1 MSTVTETPVIYV
13 NGQPR
18 PLAAPAT
25 LFALLN
31 ELGLAGRKGV
41 AVALNGAVVP
51 RAEWPARSLTDAD
64 HVLVIQATQG
74 G

>member
-1 MSTVTETPVIYV
+1 MSTATAASVIYV
-13 NGQPR
+13 NDQPR
-18 PLAAPAT
+18 PLAAPTT
-25 LFALLN
+25 LLALLN

-51 RAEWPARSLTDAD
+51 RAAWPSRSLADAD

>member
-1 MSTVTETPVIYV
+1 MSAATQTAVIYV
-13 NGQPR
+13 NDQPR
-18 PLAAPAT
+18 PLVAPTT
-25 LFALLN
+25 LLALLN
-31 ELGLAGRKGV
+31 ELGHAGRKGV

-51 RAEWPARSLTDAD
+51 RAGWPARSLTDAD

>member
-1 MSTVTETPVIYV
+1 MSTATAASFIYV
-13 NGQPR
+13 NDQPR
-18 PLAAPAT
+18 PLAAPTT
-25 LFALLN
+25 LLALLN
-31 ELGLAGRKGV
+31 ELGHAGRKGV

-51 RAEWPARSLTDAD
+51 RAEWPSRSLADAD

>member
-1 MSTVTETPVIYV
+1 MSTATQVTVIYV
-13 NGQPR
+13 NDEPR

-25 LFALLN
+25 LLALLN
-31 ELGLAGRKGV
+31 ELGHTGRKGV

-51 RAEWPARSLTDAD
+51 RAEWPARSLADAD

>member
-1 MSTVTETPVIYV
+1 MSIAMAASVIYV
-13 NGQPR
+13 NDQPR
-18 PLAAPAT
+18 PLAVPTT
-25 LFALLN
+25 LLALLN
-31 ELGLAGRKGV
+31 ELGLTGRKGV

-51 RAEWPARSLTDAD
+51 RAEWPSRSLADAD

>member
-1 MSTVTETPVIYV
+1 MSTATEAPVIYV
-13 NGQPR
+13 NDQPR

-25 LFALLN
+25 LLTLLN

-51 RAEWPARSLTDAD
+51 RAEWPSRPLAGAD
-64 HVLVIQATQG
+64 RVLVIQATQG

>member
-1 MSTVTETPVIYV
+1 MSTATAAFVIYV
-13 NGQPR
+13 NDQPR
-18 PLAAPAT
+18 PLTAPT
-25 LFALLN
+25 MLLALLS

-51 RAEWPARSLTDAD
+51 RAEWPLRSLADAD

>member
-1 MSTVTETPVIYV
+1 MSTAITEPVIYV
-13 NGQPR
+13 NDQPR
-18 PLAAPAT
+18 PLAAPTT
-25 LFALLN
+25 LLALLN
-31 ELGLAGRKGV
+31 DLGHAGRKGV

-51 RAEWPARSLTDAD
+51 RAEWSVRSLADAD

>member
-1 MSTVTETPVIYV
+1 MSTATTTSVIYV
-13 NGQPR
+13 NDQPR

-25 LFALLN
+25 LLALLN
-31 ELGLAGRKGV
+31 ELGHAGRKGV
-41 AVALNGAVVP
+41 AVAVNGVVVP
-51 RAEWPARSLTDAD
+51 RAEWPSRLLADAD

>member
-1 MSTVTETPVIYV
+1 MSAATETTVIYV
-13 NGQPR
+13 NDQPR

-25 LFALLN
+25 LQVLLN
-31 ELGLAGRKGV
+31 ELDLAGRKGV

-51 RAEWPARSLTDAD
+51 RVEWPSRPLAGAD
-64 HVLVIQATQG
+64 RVLVIEATQG